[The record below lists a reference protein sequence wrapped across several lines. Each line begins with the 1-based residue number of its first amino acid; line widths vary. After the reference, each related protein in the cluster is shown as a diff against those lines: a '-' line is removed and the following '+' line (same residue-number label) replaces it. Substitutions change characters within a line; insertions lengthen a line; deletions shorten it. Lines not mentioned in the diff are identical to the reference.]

1 MSEPPDSTLRTL
13 SDYDRQAESFWI
25 ATRDHDVTQN
35 RAALLDAL
43 GNRPGLRLLDF
54 GCGPGRDLI
63 AFAALGHDVIGL
75 DGSAELARL
84 AREHSGREVLAQ
96 NFLELDLGR
105 ERFDGVFANASL
117 FHVPSADLPR
127 VLAEIRAS
135 LVPGGVLFCSNPRS
149 FLKDW
154 EGFKGERYGTFLTI
168 DSWRAQLEQASF
180 VVERHF
186 LRPSG
191 APPTEQPWLAIV
203 ARNPA

>member
-1 MSEPPDSTLRTL
+1 MNDPSDRTRRTL
-13 SDYDRQAESFWI
+13 ADYDERADSFWI

-35 RAALLDAL
+35 RTALLDAL
-43 GNRPGLRLLDF
+43 GNRPGLRILDF

-63 AFAALGHDVIGL
+63 AFAALGHDVTGL

-84 AREHSGREVLAQ
+84 ARDHSGREVLAQ
-96 NFLELDLGR
+96 NFLALDLGR

-127 VLAEIRAS
+127 VLAEIRES
-135 LVPGGVLFCSNPRS
+135 LTPGGVLFCSNPRS

-154 EGFKGERYGTFLTI
+154 EGFKGERYGTFLTVE
-168 DSWRAQLEQASF
+168 SWLALIAQAGF

-186 LRPSG
+186 LRPID
-191 APPTEQPWLAIV
+191 APPTDQPWLALV
-203 ARNPA
+203 ARKPL